1 VVNSAAARLYDRAV
15 FSEWGWN
22 VIIGLVV
29 INVIG
34 VISVLTVI
42 GWRLGAAAA
51 IEEVPTKDQSHDQST
66 YYLPLLG
73 S

>member
-1 VVNSAAARLYDRAV
+1 MLQYRVAISDL
-15 FSEWGWN
+15 EWN

-42 GWRLGAAAA
+42 GWCLGATTAV
-51 IEEVPTKDQSHDQST
+51 EEVHTKD
-66 YYLPLLG
+66 
-73 S
+73 